1 MLGLCVGVLLIA
13 YIALGFGLRSRWGLA
28 LRALRDSPAR
38 AASLGLYPL
47 RLRAGA
53 FACSGL
59 LAGLAG
65 ALYVFAKGTVA
76 PDVLAVHQ
84 SVAGLVMVLMGGV
97 NSLTGALTGAALW
110 TVLQDNLIRS
120 VPYWRAALGGVILLL
135 VMLLPMGLSG
145 WAERLG
151 RKKGSGARY
160 V

>member
-1 MLGLCVGVLLIA
+1 M
-13 YIALGFGLRSRWGLA
+13 
-28 LRALRDSPAR
+28 
-38 AASLGLYPL
+38 
-47 RLRAGA
+47 
-53 FACSGL
+53 
-59 LAGLAG
+59 
-65 ALYVFAKGTVA
+65 
-76 PDVLAVHQ
+76 LAVHQ